1 MKYLIM
7 IGTNICIYIS
17 TGRRALGHHWGAT
30 ADGRGASAY
39 AQRAGE
45 EGQGGAKGH
54 IRQK

>member
-1 MKYLIM
+1 MKLIYLS
-7 IGTNICIYIS
+7 IS

-30 ADGRGASAY
+30 ADGRGAPAY

-45 EGQGGAKGH
+45 EGQGGTKGH